1 MSRRVDGPPSWGI
14 FSPAKWRSLAEES
27 TRGTNIPEHG
37 VKLPAVGAFLLA
49 MGIGSG
55 TLCRHWFCVRAFLRS
70 PLRKFR
76 TPGSAR
82 GAPSNRCRY
91 LNRQKKK
98 MRFTEKHIP

>member
-1 MSRRVDGPPSWGI
+1 MSCKVDWPPLWGI
-14 FSPAKWRSLAEES
+14 FSPARWRSLAEES

-37 VKLPAVGAFLLA
+37 VKAPACNGNRFWHSVSALVLCARFLEEPA
-49 MGIGSG
+49 AVIPHAGI
-55 TLCRHWFCVRAFLRS
+55 CE
-70 PLRKFR
+70 
-76 TPGSAR
+76 